1 MSGRPARAVEGGHKA
16 PTTAFGFCCRTATGL
31 GLTGAVGPLGPLH
44 ASLLAQEP
52 LLTLALLC
60 CRSVNSATTTHA
72 RRRVSGGASGAEI
85 EGWVA
90 WERVYGAL
98 RGAMQPVW
106 TLRRGLARWRLDW
119 RL

>member
-16 PTTAFGFCCRTATGL
+16 PTTAFGFCCCTATGL
-31 GLTGAVGPLGPLH
+31 GLTGTVGPLGPLH

-60 CRSVNSATTTHA
+60 CRSVNSATATRA
-72 RRRVSGGASGAEI
+72 RRRISGGASGAEI

-90 WERVYGAL
+90 QERVYGAL
-98 RGAMQPVW
+98 RGAMQPAW
-106 TLRRGLARWRLDW
+106 TLHRGLARWRLDW

>member
-1 MSGRPARAVEGGHKA
+1 M
-16 PTTAFGFCCRTATGL
+16 
-31 GLTGAVGPLGPLH
+31 VGPLGPLH

-60 CRSVNSATTTHA
+60 CRSVNSATATRA
-72 RRRVSGGASGAEI
+72 RRRISGGASGAEI

-90 WERVYGAL
+90 QERVYGAL

-119 RL
+119 RI